1 MLKRRF
7 IWFLTLL
14 FALVPLITAAQEGT
28 SAPRRTPQ
36 SAQNLSQKRKKH
48 KSYQKKPRK
57 KLRKKSQKK
66 PRKKLRK
73 KSPKKSYRKKY
84 VSKKP
89 KRGLR
94 PVARRSAVAARPAVA
109 AARPA
114 ASKADSP
121 TASVTELSKKQKG
134 AKTHPKLSAKLTLPA
149 PAGWRAN
156 VRRTVATT
164 TAGTVA
170 PFEAF
175 PTLGGLLRTL
185 PDQGEVRVRYG
196 IYPGV
201 KDHALAKRFDQE
213 RRNVTVTCWLHGV
226 RYDSA
231 SADDNDREVQL
242 LIGTTADTA
251 TATIMFARIPGP
263 LRGVGA
269 ALQDEFTIARE
280 QLADVVGER
289 PAPQWRWITPRQ
301 VAVEGG
307 LFFNGLRDPGIR
319 NDAQRDPSRPL
330 TVWEITPVI
339 SVTPIN
345 LAE

>member
-1 MLKRRF
+1 MMKRRF
-7 IWFLTLL
+7 IWFLTVL

-28 SAPRRTPQ
+28 SAPRRTPTSEQ
-36 SAQNLSQKRKKH
+36 KLSQKRKKH
-48 KSYQKKPRK
+48 KSYRKKSHKKSRKKPRK

-66 PRKKLRK
+66 HN
-73 KSPKKSYRKKY
+73 RKKY
-84 VSKKP
+84 ISKKR
-89 KRGLR
+89 KHSVRS
-94 PVARRSAVAARPAVA
+94 VARRSAVAATRPTIA
-109 AARPA
+109 AATPA
-114 ASKADSP
+114 PAPPP
-121 TASVTELSKKQKG
+121 TASTPAPSKQRKG
-134 AKTHPKLSAKLTLPA
+134 AQTHPKLTIP
-149 PAGWRAN
+149 PPTGWRAN

-164 TAGTVA
+164 AAGTVA
-170 PFEAF
+170 PFESF
-175 PTLGGLLRTL
+175 PTLGALLRTL

-201 KDHALAKRFDQE
+201 KGQAPAKRFDQE

-231 SADDNDREVQL
+231 SADENDREVQL
-242 LIGTTADTA
+242 LVGTTADTA
-251 TATIMFARIPGP
+251 TTTMMFARIPGP

-289 PAPQWRWITPRQ
+289 PAPQWHWIPPRQ

-319 NDAQRDPSRPL
+319 NDAQRDPTRPL

-339 SVTPIN
+339 SVTPIS